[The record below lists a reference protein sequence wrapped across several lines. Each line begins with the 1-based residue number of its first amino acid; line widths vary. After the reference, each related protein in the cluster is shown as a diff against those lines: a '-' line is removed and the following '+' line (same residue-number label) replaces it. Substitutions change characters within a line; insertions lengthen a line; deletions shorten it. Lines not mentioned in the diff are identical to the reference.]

1 MYTDAPFVPA
11 LYTLLDRNGL
21 NAVTAA
27 LPAGVIV
34 CAFDELSTNL
44 LLWQVSKFVS
54 LPVVKGAVG
63 GVKLDVY
70 LAVELNLTLLT
81 FPSNTCPDE
90 VKPLPVPMYSKSV
103 KFPLTAVDVV
113 ESATPLT

>member
-1 MYTDAPFVPA
+1 M
-11 LYTLLDRNGL
+11 
-21 NAVTAA
+21 
-27 LPAGVIV
+27 
-34 CAFDELSTNL
+34 STNL

-54 LPVVKGAVG
+54 ESEVKYAVL

-81 FPSNTCPDE
+81 IPSKSLLFGVS
-90 VKPLPVPMYSKSV
+90 VKPRPVPMYSKSV

-113 ESATPLT
+113 A